1 MQQAKEMARRLGV
14 VRSPVSIDQRN
25 AQVETEL
32 PEVVAGGRRQQ
43 DGREFDRVIG
53 RALKMD
59 TRCPQKSQ
67 VERGVVG
74 DHGAD
79 LAADKGTQLGQQ
91 PIQRRGGCDIV
102 VVNPCDLGDPRRD
115 CPQWVDQAAE
125 AGQNPVAGEFDSPNF
140 DDALLAGVEASG
152 LQI

>member
-1 MQQAKEMARRLGV
+1 MARRLGI
-14 VRSPVSIDQRN
+14 VRSPVGIDQRDP
-25 AQVETEL
+25 QVETEL
-32 PEVVAGGRRQQ
+32 PQVIAGCRRQQ
-43 DGREFDRVIG
+43 DGRKFDRIIG

-59 TRCPQKSQ
+59 TRCPQKAQ
-67 VERGVVG
+67 VERSVVG

-91 PIQRRGGCDIV
+91 PVQRRGGRDIV
-102 VVNPCDLGDPRRD
+102 VVNPRDLGDPRRN
-115 CPQWVDQAAE
+115 CPQRIDEAAE

-152 LQI
+152 FQI